1 MYSYEMDGTVNKILY
16 GYFSEKQHLTSRR
29 IKNTTYKNNKY
40 ETTTNNGYNIW
51 LTDDGREV
59 KTSEVIS
66 TRNDD
71 YMKSYWPDTIYL
83 GRLVKWLRYVRYDY
97 PPSYIHK
104 FYFPTTFKNINDIQ
118 TLENFTMRHPI
129 EEKVKTK
136 TLPPISVAKNKKRSA
151 GSGLNAVRNR

>member
-29 IKNTTYKNNKY
+29 IKNTTYRNNKY

-66 TRNDD
+66 RRNDD
-71 YMKSYWPDTIYL
+71 YMKSYWPDTNYV
-83 GRLVKWLRYVRYDY
+83 GKLVKWLRYVKYDSL
-97 PPSYIHK
+97 PPI
-104 FYFPTTFKNINDIQ
+104 FVNNDKIQ
-118 TLENFTMRHPI
+118 MIENFTITLPV

-136 TLPPISVAKNKKRSA
+136 TLPPISVATSKNNKRPA